1 MRDTG
6 RGGADQMEDREMNDT
21 FADINLV
28 QCIQQLANSASQMA
42 IILEQISHDIG
53 EIRFELKMQ
62 GKHRDEIAEIEECYR
77 RVMRER
83 VGDSKIEEDLGRYF
97 RLEDE

>member
-1 MRDTG
+1 
-6 RGGADQMEDREMNDT
+6 MEDREMNGNSSGND
-21 FADINLV
+21 LV
-28 QCIQQLANSASQMA
+28 QCMQQLANSASQMA
-42 IILEQISHDIG
+42 VILEQISHDLG

-97 RLEDE
+97 RLEDK

>member
-1 MRDTG
+1 MRRNG
-6 RGGADQMEDREMNDT
+6 RGGADQMEDHQVTDNPTDND
-21 FADINLV
+21 LV
-28 QCIQQLANSASQMA
+28 QCMQQIANSASQMA
-42 IILEQISHDIG
+42 VILEQMSHDIG

-83 VGDSKIEEDLGRYF
+83 VEGSKIEEDLGRYF
-97 RLEDE
+97 SLEKE

>member
-1 MRDTG
+1 MEECGVNGNAAQDDPGQYMR
-6 RGGADQMEDREMNDT
+6 
-21 FADINLV
+21 
-28 QCIQQLANSASQMA
+28 QLANSASQMA
-42 IILEQISHDIG
+42 IILEQISHDLG

-83 VGDSKIEEDLGRYF
+83 VGDSKIEEDLGRYL
-97 RLEDE
+97 RPEDL